1 MQTLG
6 DRDYVNIPGERVHEL
21 PPLLLKDSR
30 PEKSL
35 HDILAT
41 AQQVIESDELIAA
54 QLSDTLES
62 RRVSLAVNLAEH
74 YAQFLEHWFWGE
86 SIREWIGQCETTFST
101 RPDLRPLLSPDIWPH
116 ASRASFVRLLED
128 KHVPHGDIDLENA
141 MGYRLTFRQ
150 PPPIEFF
157 SEKFLLFLNKSLAA
171 GAFAAWARTSGPA
184 SASLPP
190 ERFKFFVTGTEI
202 REV

>member
-1 MQTLG
+1 MQILG
-6 DRDYVNIPGERVHEL
+6 DRDYVNIPGESVHEL

-30 PEKSL
+30 PAKSL

-41 AQQVIESDELIAA
+41 AQQVIESDDLIGA
-54 QLSDTLES
+54 QQLDTLES
-62 RRVSLAVNLAEH
+62 RRIGLAVNLAEH
-74 YAQFLEHWFWGE
+74 YSRFLKHWFWGE

-101 RPDLRPLLSPDIWPH
+101 HPSLRPLLSPDIWPH
-116 ASRASFVRLLED
+116 AGRASFVRLLED
-128 KHVPHGDIDLENA
+128 KHVPRGDVDLENA

-157 SEKFLLFLNKSLAA
+157 SEKFLLYLNESVAA
-171 GAFAAWARTSGPA
+171 GAFETWANASG
-184 SASLPP
+184 SQNASLPP

-202 REV
+202 REI

>member
-6 DRDYVNIPGERVHEL
+6 DRDYVDIPGERVHEL

-30 PEKSL
+30 PASSL

-41 AQQVIESDELIAA
+41 AQQMIDNDDLIAA

-62 RRVSLAVNLAEH
+62 RRIGMAVNLADH
-74 YAQFLEHWFWGE
+74 YSTFLKHWFWGD
-86 SIREWIGQCETTFST
+86 SIREWIGQCETTFGT
-101 RPDLRPLLSPDIWPH
+101 HPALKPLLSPDIWPH

-128 KHVPHGDIDLENA
+128 KHVPHGDVDLENA

-157 SEKFLLFLNKSLAA
+157 SEKFLLYLNESLAA
-171 GAFAAWARTSGPA
+171 GAFETWASSSGA
-184 SASLPP
+184 SPASLPP